1 MAGTAYMGTFLRAF
15 DGLRMTVAALRLANI
30 ALPRV
35 QAPIK

>member
-1 MAGTAYMGTFLRAF
+1 MACTADMVSLRAF
-15 DGLRMTVAALRLANI
+15 DWLRMTVAALSIANI